1 MIAVGLLESPYSLIA
16 MIKMKTLQ
24 QKLIVFVI
32 LPVAVI
38 LSSIGIAGYFYIRNG
53 LSNRWQEIAVLQM
66 ERAAQ
71 RLEIR
76 LNNPINLMESFA
88 RAGREPAAEEIQGWL
103 LKELQRQDGVGQV
116 RLTWQGSGK
125 ARARIVK
132 ASPPIYFY
140 PEQAD
145 ALGLRSDLLDDAG
158 QPVGRIEVQIKF
170 SSLMQD
176 LLVSAWM
183 QTNGAC
189 LLDDQGNYLAHV
201 DSGEISRTFPPNK
214 QDPVRLAIMKGIK
227 ATPFGIVSKRSQVI
241 GFYRLK
247 SAPLAIV
254 LHAPSKQI
262 ITPVL
267 HFCLIYPLAGILS
280 LLLILL
286 FIRLGVRPMVMSI
299 REISQKAAQVA
310 QGNYGDP
317 LLVRSQDEIGQLTG
331 TFNAMVIGLKER
343 DFVTNTFGRYVDPEI
358 ARKLLQRP
366 EATRLGGEKRE
377 VVILFADIRGFTPF
391 AEGLSPEATIHLMNR
406 FFSEM
411 IEVIQRH
418 HGIIVD
424 FLGDA
429 ILAFFDPLDA
439 TLPHTMR
446 QALRCSLEMQ
456 QAMGKVNVSDGKMA
470 VPPLNLGVGLHAGE
484 VVVGNIGSE
493 NRAKYGIIGSA
504 VNLASRIQT
513 QAQGGEVV
521 ISPSIYRQV
530 HQDLLVKRQ
539 FDTQLKGIQGPITL
553 YVIDN
558 LLK

>member
-1 MIAVGLLESPYSLIA
+1 MINMKSLQNKLIA
-16 MIKMKTLQ
+16 
-24 QKLIVFVI
+24 FVI
-32 LPVAVI
+32 LPLVII
-38 LSSIGIAGYFYIRNG
+38 LSGIGIAGFFYIRDG
-53 LSNRWQEIAVLQM
+53 LSSRWQEIAVLQM
-66 ERAAQ
+66 KRAAQ
-71 RLEIR
+71 RLETR
-76 LNNPINLMESFA
+76 LNDSVHLIESFA
-88 RAGREPAAEEIQGWL
+88 RAGPEPAGEEIQTWL
-103 LKELQRQDGVGQV
+103 LKQLENQEGVSLV
-116 RLTWQGSGK
+116 RLTWQISEK
-125 ARARIVK
+125 DHAKVVK
-132 ASPPIYFY
+132 TSPPQYFY
-140 PEQAD
+140 PDRTA

-214 QDPVRLAIMKGIK
+214 QDPIRLAIRRGIK
-227 ATPFGIVSKRSQVI
+227 EKPYGIISERNQVI

-247 SAPLAIV
+247 AAPLAIV
-254 LHAPSKQI
+254 LHAPGKQT

-280 LLLILL
+280 LFLILL
-286 FIRLGVRPMVMSI
+286 LIRMGVRPMVMSI
-299 REISQKAAQVA
+299 RKISQKATQVA
-310 QGNYGDP
+310 QGDYGDP
-317 LLVRSQDEIGQLTG
+317 LPVRSQDEIGQLTK
-331 TFNAMVIGLKER
+331 TFNDMVTGLKER
-343 DFVTNTFGRYVDPEI
+343 DFVTNTFGRYVDPEV
-358 ARKLLQRP
+358 ARELLQRP
-366 EATRLGGEKRE
+366 GASRLGGEKRE
-377 VVILFADIRGFTPF
+377 VVILFADIRGFTPL

-411 IEVIQRH
+411 IEVIQEH

-424 FLGDA
+424 FFGDA

-439 TLPHTMR
+439 TLSHTMR
-446 QALRCSLEMQ
+446 RALRCSLEMQ
-456 QAMGKVNVSDGKMA
+456 QAMSKVNVSDGTMA
-470 VPPLNLGVGLHAGE
+470 VPPLNLGIGLHAGE

-504 VNLASRIQT
+504 VNLANRIQT

-521 ISPSIYRQV
+521 ISSSIYRQV
-530 HQDLLVKRQ
+530 RQELLVKRQ

-558 LLK
+558 LL

>member
-1 MIAVGLLESPYSLIA
+1 
-16 MIKMKTLQ
+16 MIKMKSLQ

-32 LPVAVI
+32 LPVAII
-38 LSSIGIAGYFYIRNG
+38 LSSIGIAGYFYIRDG

-71 RLEIR
+71 RLETR
-76 LNNPINLMESFA
+76 LNDSINLMESFA
-88 RAGREPAAEEIQGWL
+88 RAGHEPAREEIQGWI
-103 LKELQRQDGVGQV
+103 LKQLQNQEGVSLV
-116 RLTWQGSGK
+116 RLTWQGSEK
-125 ARARIVK
+125 ARAKVVK

-145 ALGLRSDLLDDAG
+145 ALGLRSDLLDDARHPLG
-158 QPVGRIEVQIKF
+158 QIEVQIKF

-189 LLDDQGNYLAHV
+189 LLDDQGNYLAHA
-201 DSGEISRTFPPNK
+201 DSGEKSRIFPPNK
-214 QDPVRLAIMKGIK
+214 QDPVRLAVIKNIKEKPYGI
-227 ATPFGIVSKRSQVI
+227 ISKRSQVI
-241 GFYRLK
+241 GFYRLHA
-247 SAPLAIV
+247 APMAIV
-254 LHAPSKQI
+254 LHAPAKQD

-280 LLLILL
+280 LSLILL
-286 FIRLGVRPMVMSI
+286 FIRTGVGSMVLSI
-299 REISQKAAQVA
+299 LKISQKATQVA
-310 QGNYGDP
+310 QGNYGEP
-317 LLVRSQDEIGQLTG
+317 LPVRSQDEIGQLTR
-331 TFNAMVIGLKER
+331 TFNDMVAGLKER

-358 ARKLLQRP
+358 AKKLLQRP
-366 EATRLGGEKRE
+366 EATRLGGEKHE
-377 VVILFADIRGFTPF
+377 VVILFADIRGFTPL

-411 IEVIQRH
+411 IEVIRQH

-439 TLPHTMR
+439 PLSDTMR

-456 QAMGKVNVSDGKMA
+456 QAMCRVNVPDGKMA
-470 VPPLNLGVGLHAGE
+470 VPLLNLGVGLHAGE
-484 VVVGNIGSE
+484 VVVGNIGSK

-521 ISPSIYRQV
+521 ISASIYRHV
-530 HQDLLVKRQ
+530 HPDLVVKRE
-539 FDTQLKGIQGPITL
+539 FETQLKGIQEPITL
-553 YVIDN
+553 YAIQN
-558 LLK
+558 LVE

>member
-1 MIAVGLLESPYSLIA
+1 
-16 MIKMKTLQ
+16 MIKMKSLQ
-24 QKLIVFVI
+24 QKLIVFVV
-32 LPVAVI
+32 LPVAII
-38 LSSIGIAGYFYIRNG
+38 LSSIGIAGYFYIRDG
-53 LSNRWQEIAVLQM
+53 LSNRWQQIAVLQM

-76 LNNPINLMESFA
+76 LNKPINLIESFA

-125 ARARIVK
+125 AKARVVK

-140 PEQAD
+140 PEHAD
-145 ALGLRSDLLDDAG
+145 ALGLRSDLLGDAG
-158 QPVGRIEVQIKF
+158 QPVGRIEVQVKF
-170 SSLMQD
+170 DSLMQD
-176 LLVSAWM
+176 LLASGWM
-183 QTNGAC
+183 QTNDAC
-189 LLDDQGNYLAHV
+189 LLDEQGNYLAHAASGRNLR
-201 DSGEISRTFPPNK
+201 DS
-214 QDPVRLAIMKGIK
+214 QDPVRLAIMRGIK
-227 ATPFGIVSKRSQVI
+227 EKQSGIISERSQVI
-241 GFYRLK
+241 GFYHLK
-247 SAPLAIV
+247 SAPLVIV
-254 LHAPSKQI
+254 LHAPSKRI

-267 HFCLIYPLAGILS
+267 HFGLIYPLAGILS
-280 LLLILL
+280 LFLILL
-286 FIRLGVRPMVMSI
+286 FIRMGVRPMVRSI
-299 REISQKAAQVA
+299 QKISQKAARVA

-317 LLVRSQDEIGQLTG
+317 LPVCSQDEIGQLTR
-331 TFNAMVIGLKER
+331 TFNDMVTGLKER
-343 DFVTNTFGRYVDPEI
+343 DFVTTTFGRYVDPEI

-366 EATRLGGEKRE
+366 EASRLGGEKRE
-377 VVILFADIRGFTPF
+377 VVVLFADIRGFTPL
-391 AEGLSPEATIHLMNR
+391 AEGLSPEATIHLLNR

-411 IEVIQRH
+411 IEVIQQH

-429 ILAFFDPLDA
+429 IVAFFDPLDEP
-439 TLPHTMR
+439 LHRTMR

-456 QAMGKVNVSDGKMA
+456 QAMNKVNVPDGKIV
-470 VPPLNLGVGLHAGE
+470 VPAISMGIGLHAGD

-493 NRAKYGIIGSA
+493 KRAQYGIIGSA

-521 ISPSIYRQV
+521 ISASIYGQVRQE
-530 HQDLLVKRQ
+530 LLVKRQ

-558 LLK
+558 LLE

>member
-1 MIAVGLLESPYSLIA
+1 
-16 MIKMKTLQ
+16 MIKMKSLQ
-24 QKLIVFVI
+24 QKLVFFVI
-32 LPVAVI
+32 LPVAII
-38 LSSIGIAGYFYIRNG
+38 LSSIGIAGYFYIRDG

-71 RLEIR
+71 HLEAR
-76 LNNPINLMESFA
+76 LNDSIKLIESFA

-103 LKELQRQDGVGQV
+103 LKELQRQDGAGQV

-125 ARARIVK
+125 AGARVGK

-145 ALGLRSDLLDDAG
+145 ALGLRSDLLGDAG
-158 QPVGRIEVQIKF
+158 QPVGRIEVQVKF
-170 SSLMQD
+170 ESLMQD
-176 LLVSAWM
+176 LLVSGWM
-183 QTNGAC
+183 QTYNAC
-189 LLDDQGNYLAHV
+189 LLDDQGNYLAHA
-201 DSGEISRTFPPNK
+201 DSREKGRTRLRGD
-214 QDPVRLAIMKGIK
+214 QDPVRLAIMRGIK
-227 ATPFGIVSKRSQVI
+227 EKPYGIITERSQVI

-247 SAPLAIV
+247 AAPLAIV
-254 LHAPSKQI
+254 LHASRKQI
-262 ITPVL
+262 IRPVL
-267 HFCLIYPLAGILS
+267 HFGLIYPLAGILS
-280 LLLILL
+280 LFLILL
-286 FIRLGVRPMVMSI
+286 FIRKGVGPMVVSI
-299 REISQKAAQVA
+299 RKISQKATQVA
-310 QGNYGDP
+310 RGNYGDP
-317 LLVRSQDEIGQLTG
+317 LPVRSQDEIGQLTR
-331 TFNAMVIGLKER
+331 TFNDMVTGLKER

-377 VVILFADIRGFTPF
+377 VVILFADLRGFTPL

-439 TLPHTMR
+439 PLPHIMR
-446 QALRCSLEMQ
+446 QALQCSLEMQ
-456 QAMGKVNVSDGKMA
+456 HAMGKVNVAGGKMA
-470 VPPLNLGVGLHAGE
+470 FPPLNLGVGLHAGE

-504 VNLASRIQT
+504 VNLASRIQN

-521 ISPSIYRQV
+521 ISQSIYRQISPDV
-530 HQDLLVKRQ
+530 VVKRE
-539 FDTQLKGIQGPITL
+539 FETQLKGIREAVTL
-553 YVIDN
+553 YAVEN
-558 LLK
+558 LTG

>member
-1 MIAVGLLESPYSLIA
+1 
-16 MIKMKTLQ
+16 MIKMKSLQ

-32 LPVAVI
+32 LPVAII
-38 LSSIGIAGYFYIRNG
+38 LSSIGIAGFFYIRDG
-53 LSNRWQEIAVLQM
+53 LSNRWHQIAVLQM

-76 LNNPINLMESFA
+76 LNNPINLIESFA
-88 RAGREPAAEEIQGWL
+88 RAGREPGAEEIQGWL
-103 LKELQRQDGVGQV
+103 LKELQRQDGLGHV

-125 ARARIVK
+125 TRTRVVK

-158 QPVGRIEVQIKF
+158 QPVGRIEVQVKF
-170 SSLMQD
+170 DSLMQD
-176 LLVSAWM
+176 LLVSGWM
-183 QTNGAC
+183 QTNNAC

-201 DSGEISRTFPPNK
+201 DTGEKGRTRLRDNR
-214 QDPVRLAIMKGIK
+214 DPVRLAIMRGIK
-227 ATPFGIVSKRSQVI
+227 EKPSGIISEGSQVI
-241 GFYRLK
+241 GFYHLK
-247 SAPLAIV
+247 SSPLAIV
-254 LHAPSKQI
+254 LHAPGKQI

-267 HFCLIYPLAGILS
+267 RFGLIYPLGGIMS

-286 FIRLGVRPMVMSI
+286 FLRMGVRPMVMSI
-299 REISQKAAQVA
+299 QEISRKAAQVA
-310 QGNYGDP
+310 QGNYGNP
-317 LLVRSQDEIGQLTG
+317 LPVRSQDEIGQLTR
-331 TFNAMVIGLKER
+331 TFNDMVTGLKER
-343 DFVTNTFGRYVDPEI
+343 DFVTTTFGRYVDPEI

-366 EATRLGGEKRE
+366 EASRLGGEKRE
-377 VVILFADIRGFTPF
+377 VVVLFADIRGFTPL
-391 AEGLSPEATIHLMNR
+391 AEGLSPEATIHLLNR

-411 IEVIQRH
+411 IEVIQQH

-429 ILAFFDPLDA
+429 IVAFFDPLDEP
-439 TLPHTMR
+439 LPHTMR

-456 QAMGKVNVSDGKMA
+456 QAMDKVNVPDGKIV
-470 VPPLNLGVGLHAGE
+470 VPSISMGIGLHAGD

-493 NRAKYGIIGSA
+493 KRAQYGIIGSA
-504 VNLASRIQT
+504 VNLASRIQN

-530 HQDLLVKRQ
+530 FPDVVVKRE
-539 FDTQLKGIQGPITL
+539 FETQLKGIKEPITL
-553 YVIDN
+553 YAIQN
-558 LLK
+558 LAE